1 MDPLADVITRWWPL
15 TVAGVGLAVAAA
27 AAAAARTRTRA
38 DDDRGQDAGIDPD
51 ARIALSEAEHERD
64 VSIARATQAEERE
77 RLALERLAS
86 LAPLERRVE
95 IAERRALDAERRL
108 DEIDERTADRSVG
121 SGVADVLGREEGV
134 RRGSDLT
141 DPSSGRVAQLR
152 ARLARSAARKRPKR
166 KR

>member
-15 TVAGVGLAVAAA
+15 AVAGVGLAVAAVA
-27 AAAAARTRTRA
+27 AAAARTRA
-38 DDDRGQDAGIDPD
+38 DDDRGRDAGIDPD

-108 DEIDERTADRSVG
+108 DEIDERTGDRSG
-121 SGVADVLGREEGV
+121 GAGVSAMLGGDD
-134 RRGSDLT
+134 GPNAGFAPT
-141 DPSSGRVAQLR
+141 DPSSGRAAQLR